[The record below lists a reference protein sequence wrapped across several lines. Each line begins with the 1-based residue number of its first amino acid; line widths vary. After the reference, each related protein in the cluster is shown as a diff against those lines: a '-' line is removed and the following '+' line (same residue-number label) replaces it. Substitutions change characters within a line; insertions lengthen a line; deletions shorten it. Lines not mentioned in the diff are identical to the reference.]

1 MNDEP
6 RAIRSFIAIE
16 LPTEIHAWC
25 QAAIE
30 RARRELGAN
39 ASAVRWVDSQ
49 GIHLTL
55 KFLFQY
61 PASGSRQSE
70 RPPAPVDSI
79 DHGTG
84 SRQSRSTG
92 VPRSQVPLLVD
103 RLRAELTGQ
112 IPFILKIGGLGV
124 FPGPRA
130 PRVVWLA
137 VLGNLAAL
145 DACQGRVEAATV
157 PLGFP
162 GEKRSFQPHL
172 TLGRVRE
179 TATPEQRAAVGALPA
194 TWPSATSPSF
204 PVTSANL
211 MQSHLGPGG
220 ARYSRLA
227 EISFG

>member
-6 RAIRSFIAIE
+6 RAIRSFVAIE
-16 LPTEIHAWC
+16 LPTEIRAWC
-25 QAAIE
+25 QTAIE
-30 RARRELGAN
+30 RARRELGSN
-39 ASAVRWVDSQ
+39 ASAVRWVDSV

-55 KFLFQY
+55 KFLDAVQTT
-61 PASGSRQSE
+61 RV
-70 RPPAPVDSI
+70 PV
-79 DHGTG
+79 
-84 SRQSRSTG
+84 
-92 VPRSQVPLLVD
+92 LVEC
-103 RLRAELTGQ
+103 LHAKLTGQ
-112 IPFILKIGGLGV
+112 SPFNLEVGGLGV
-124 FPGPRA
+124 FPGPSA

-145 DACQGRVEAATV
+145 DACQRRVEAATV

-162 GEKRSFQPHL
+162 SEKRSFQPHL

-194 TWPSATSPSF
+194 TWPSATSLSF
-204 PVTSANL
+204 PVTSASL

-227 EISFG
+227 EIPFG